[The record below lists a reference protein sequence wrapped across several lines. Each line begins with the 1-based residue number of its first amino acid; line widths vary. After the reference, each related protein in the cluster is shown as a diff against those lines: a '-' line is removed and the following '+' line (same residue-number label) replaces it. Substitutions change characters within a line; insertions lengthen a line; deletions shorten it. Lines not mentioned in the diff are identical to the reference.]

1 MTVMT
6 HVQPAQTVPQPR
18 ARGLL
23 RLALRQ
29 ARGAARIDRLHQAG
43 SLKVLFPR
51 EAGPALEAVL
61 LNTAGGL
68 TGGDRMEVEIAAG
81 AGARAVISTQAAER
95 AYRAPPGP
103 AAEVEVRL
111 RAEPGARLDWL
122 PQETILFE
130 GAKLDRRLK
139 AELDSGATALIV
151 EPVIFGRMAMGEVLR
166 DAHLHDRWQIR
177 VGGRLVLAD
186 ALRLAGDVQAQL
198 ARAAVAGGAGAM
210 ATLCLVGPGAAAKLG
225 PVRALG
231 AAASLIRDEVLFLR
245 MLAVDGQAL
254 RRALIPVIECL
265 TEASLPK
272 VWRL

>member
-6 HVQPAQTVPQPR
+6 KIEPARAVPQPR
-18 ARGLL
+18 ARGLM
-23 RLALRQ
+23 RLGLHR
-29 ARGAARIDRLHQAG
+29 ARGAARIAALHQAG

-51 EAGPALEAVL
+51 GTDPALEAVL

-81 AGARAVISTQAAER
+81 AGARAVITTQAAER

-103 AAEVEVRL
+103 AAEVLVRL
-111 RAEPGARLDWL
+111 RAAAGARLDWL

-130 GAKLDRRLK
+130 GAALDRRLS
-139 AELDSGATALIV
+139 ADLHPAATALIV
-151 EPVIFGRMAMGEVLR
+151 EPVIFGRAAMGEVLH
-166 DAHLHDRWQIR
+166 DARLHDRWRIR

-186 ALRLAGDVQAQL
+186 ALRLAGDLQAQL

-210 ATLCLVGPGAAAKLG
+210 ATLCLVGSGAAGRLA

-231 AAASLIRDEVLFLR
+231 VAASLVREDVLFAR
-245 MLAVDGQAL
+245 MLGRDGQDL
-254 RRALIPVIECL
+254 RARLIAVIECL
-265 TEASLPK
+265 AEAPLPK